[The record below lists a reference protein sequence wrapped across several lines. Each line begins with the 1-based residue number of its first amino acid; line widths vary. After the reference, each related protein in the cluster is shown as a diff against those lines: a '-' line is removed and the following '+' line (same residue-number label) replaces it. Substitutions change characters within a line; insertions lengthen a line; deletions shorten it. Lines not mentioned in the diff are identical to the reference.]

1 MNIFRRIIVQSEY
14 IYFITSSYLITGLL
28 FISLFLYFKIN
39 LIRKK
44 NTLEKLKQK
53 FSQIDIQ

>member
-1 MNIFRRIIVQSEY
+1 MQSEY

-39 LIRKK
+39 LIRHK
-44 NTLEKLKQK
+44 NTLEKLKLK
-53 FSQIDIQ
+53 FSETDI